1 MTKILVMNKNKKRL
15 KSLEK
20 DEGNGIKYLILALL
34 SYIIS

>member
-1 MTKILVMNKNKKRL
+1 MNKNKKRL

-20 DEGNGIKYLILALL
+20 DEKNGIKYLILALL